1 MTAAAPLRR
10 LVAGVL
16 ALALLTAGCS
26 SEEEKPEPSPETSA
40 PAAPTTLTF
49 AVYGPPPVISAY
61 SKIAA
66 DFTAENPDTVVNV
79 QPYDT
84 HAEAMRALEDG
95 RARGEA
101 PDLFLMDRDD
111 MAGLHEDGALRR
123 VDDLLAERQVDFGDG
138 YTRSGL
144 AAFSAD
150 SALQCMPADISPL
163 VVYYNPR
170 LIDLSQVAEP
180 GANPVDQENG
190 WGLDEFARAAAQA
203 RGPGTRGL
211 YVAPELEHVAPFVW
225 SGGGEIVDDGDEPT
239 RLTLSEG
246 SSASA
251 MERLLELVR
260 DPALTFNQNAL
271 RKRSALERFKAGQ
284 LGMMLGYRSLTP
296 RLREQ
301 ENLVFDVM
309 PLPRLGSGATV
320 ASMSGLCIS
329 ESADADK
336 TADLLSHVISDE
348 SAETLAASG
357 YVMPANL
364 DVLNSE
370 AFLQPGQLP
379 EHATVFAEEVRDI
392 RPMPTSSHWPEVR
405 ARASRML
412 VDLFYEPVILPL
424 EERLAAIDTA
434 SEPVFDPTVTPDDET
449 ASPSPGA
456 TESAPSPAPS
466 PAPTPRT
473 TPRSTASATA
483 SAPAP

>member
-1 MTAAAPLRR
+1 MTAAAPLLR

-16 ALALLTAGCS
+16 ALVLLAAGCS
-26 SEEEKPEPSPETSA
+26 SSEEEPDPSPESSA

-49 AVYGPPPVISAY
+49 AVYGPPPVITAY

-66 DFTAENPDTVVNV
+66 DFTAEHPDTVVNV

-84 HAEAMRALEDG
+84 HAEAMRALEDA

-111 MAGLHEDGALRR
+111 MAALHEDGALRR

-170 LIDLSQVAEP
+170 LIDLSLVAEP

-190 WGLDEFARAAAQA
+190 WGLDEFARAALQP
-203 RGPGTRGL
+203 RRPGTRGMHI
-211 YVAPELEHVAPFVW
+211 APELEYVAPFVF
-225 SGGGEIVDDGDEPT
+225 SGGGELVDDVDEPT

-260 DPALTFNQNAL
+260 DPSLTFNQDAL

-284 LGMMLGYRSLTP
+284 LGMILGYRSLTP
-296 RLREQ
+296 KLREQ
-301 ENLVFDVM
+301 NMVFDVM

-320 ASMSGLCIS
+320 ATMSGLCIS
-329 ESADADK
+329 ESAPAGK
-336 TADLLSHVISDE
+336 AADLLSHVISDK

-370 AFLQPGQLP
+370 AFQQPGQFP
-379 EHATVFAEEVRDI
+379 EHATVFSEEVRDI

-449 ASPSPGA
+449 S
-456 TESAPSPAPS
+456 SAAPETLGSTPS

-473 TPRSTASATA
+473 KPRSTASATA